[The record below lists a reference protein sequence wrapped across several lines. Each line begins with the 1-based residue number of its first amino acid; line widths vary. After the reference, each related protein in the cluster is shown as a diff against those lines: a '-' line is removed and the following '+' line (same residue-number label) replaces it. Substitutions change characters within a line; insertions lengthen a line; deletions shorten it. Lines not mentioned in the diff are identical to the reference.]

1 MTPRA
6 VPIGLAVLLGALSMV
21 SPFSIDTFFPS
32 FRAMQSEFGIGPL
45 EMQQSLTAYLL
56 PFALLSLVHGPLS
69 DALGR
74 RPVVLWGI
82 GIYSLASLACV
93 FAPSYTTLLLFRAAQ
108 GMTAGV
114 GMAVGRAV
122 IRDRF
127 EGVEAQRL
135 MSAVTM
141 VFSIAP
147 ALAPIIGGW
156 IHVLA
161 GWRAVFAFLTLFGLT
176 LWLAGFRL
184 LAESHPPHRRVPL
197 DVRALAATSWSIA
210 TDSRFLPLALAAGF
224 SFAAA
229 LLYVGSAPAL
239 VFDHWEL
246 SETQF
251 AQLFVPIVA
260 GFMLGAALSG
270 RLAGR
275 WRTARQVGTGFGVSA
290 TAAAIG
296 LAMQASLV
304 TPPRLAEQ
312 LVIGAIS
319 LGVQLAAPPIT
330 LRMLDLFPN
339 TRGSV
344 ASVQSFVSLLI
355 GGTTIGVI
363 APLLGGSLL
372 ALSAGSLLASLTA
385 AMLWGISMRRR

>member
-1 MTPRA
+1 
-6 VPIGLAVLLGALSMV
+6 
-21 SPFSIDTFFPS
+21 
-32 FRAMQSEFGIGPL
+32 
-45 EMQQSLTAYLL
+45 
-56 PFALLSLVHGPLS
+56 
-69 DALGR
+69 
-74 RPVVLWGI
+74 
-82 GIYSLASLACV
+82 
-93 FAPSYTTLLLFRAAQ
+93 
-108 GMTAGV
+108 
-114 GMAVGRAV
+114 MAVGRAV

-141 VFSIAP
+141 VFSVAP

-156 IHVLA
+156 IHVLV
-161 GWRAVFAFLTLFGLT
+161 GWRAVFGFLTLFGLT

-184 LAESHPPHRRVPL
+184 LAESHPPARRVPL
-197 DVRALAATSWSIA
+197 DARALALTSWRIA
-210 TDSRFLPLALAAGF
+210 TDARFLPLALAAGF

-239 VFDHWEL
+239 VFDHWGL

-260 GFMLGAALSG
+260 GFVLGAALSG

-275 WRTARQVGTGFGVSA
+275 WRAARQIGAGFAISA
-290 TAAAIG
+290 SAAAIG
-296 LAMQASLV
+296 LALQALLV

-312 LVIGAIS
+312 LVIVAIS
-319 LGVQLAAPPIT
+319 LGVQLASPPIA
-330 LRMLDLFPN
+330 LRILDLFPT

-363 APLLGGSLL
+363 APLLAGSVL

-385 AMLWGISMRRR
+385 ALLWGISMRRR